1 MDKLFKFKMSN
12 LTNPKINIRTKKS
25 DSNKYN
31 SKSKSKKK
39 HSITSK
45 SKMNKN
51 NNNNGYYTNTNNAS
65 NSDNY
70 SNSNKNNINLNKQK
84 VIDIDQC
91 YKTYPLECYKMSRNF
106 DDYSDST
113 KAIIRLISLWG
124 HDLQNYSQIAGSFS
138 NKLFWYPGD
147 IDAMQVITIKNKE
160 INIEK
165 LKDLFV
171 FLFINL
177 FRRLLFNFPNNVFI
191 DFKSGVDDRFLIDMP
206 TNPNRKN
213 IEEILLLLES
223 TQVFKKSFIQKLIN
237 KIPNNNSD
245 QSKFVKTI
253 KELLHNLAT
262 LRWEYQDLLDVSQT
276 GPYISWPNYICKEKS
291 SIILSDIFNNIS
303 VDDIFSQ
310 KGENNIYLRD
320 SIFSGQRIK
329 LDIYYYLADEFLWKE
344 VTNVFIIKII
354 SDKKETWLTEN
365 FNNYRENLDKDIDTY
380 LGKKNLMKASK
391 RLFNRAREIYL
402 NSKKYDQKILKEVL
416 KLSSIHTTYI
426 ARISQ
431 IKGDLEVLIDIFDK
445 VSQNCFRNK
454 FNNSSLFKQFLKDKN
469 MFAKTGDFTTLKNFG
484 KHLIISMI
492 SGFNKTGG
500 TMCYSLIETCFADC
514 VQILYNSVTKMIEL
528 SLQEDD
534 LDMNNTYLSNIFS
547 EFEKFKNTQEK
558 LTVSPNKQMNLSY
571 DNISYLIMSQ
581 GNIFNDDIFNTLLKK
596 NVTFKPDEIKTLL
609 TSNWFYFSDKYWV
622 SLYNLFNVV
631 SDNIKDLI
639 NYETEKYFKNKLNF
653 KDPYQKINDLHN
665 NLKKIN

>member
-12 LTNPKINIRTKKS
+12 LTNPNVSVKTKKIK
-25 DSNKYN
+25 SNKHN
-31 SKSKSKKK
+31 PKSKKK
-39 HSITSK
+39 HHNTIK

-51 NNNNGYYTNTNNAS
+51 H
-65 NSDNY
+65 
-70 SNSNKNNINLNKQK
+70 NSNKNYYTNNFNNSNNSSKNNTNLNVQK
-84 VIDIDQC
+84 DIDISQC
-91 YKTYPLECYKMSRNF
+91 YKTFPLECYKMSRNF
-106 DDYSDST
+106 SDYSDST

-177 FRRLLFNFPNNVFI
+177 FRRLIFNYPNNVFI

-206 TNPNRKN
+206 NNPNRKN
-213 IEEILLLLES
+213 IEEILLSLES

-237 KIPNNNSD
+237 KIPNNNEHL
-245 QSKFVKTI
+245 SKFVKTI

-303 VDDIFSQ
+303 VDDIFSE

-320 SIFSGQRIK
+320 SLFSGQRIK

-344 VTNVFIIKII
+344 VTNVFIIKVI
-354 SDKKETWLTEN
+354 SNKKETWLTEN

-402 NSKKYDQKILKEVL
+402 NSNKYDQKILKEVL

-558 LTVSPNKQMNLSY
+558 LTVSPNKQMNLTY

-581 GNIFNDDIFNTLLKK
+581 GNIFNDDIFSTLLKK

-609 TSNWFYFSDKYWV
+609 TSNWFYFSDNYWI